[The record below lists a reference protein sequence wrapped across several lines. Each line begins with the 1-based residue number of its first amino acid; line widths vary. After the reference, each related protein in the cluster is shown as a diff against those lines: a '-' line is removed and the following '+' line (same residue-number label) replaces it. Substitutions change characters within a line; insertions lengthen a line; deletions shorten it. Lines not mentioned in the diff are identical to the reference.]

1 MPIEQRDW
9 IFLGI
14 GLGVGFLVF
23 SVLGQSL
30 LKSAYKLTES
40 EVKKLERKARERA
53 KKEEKAIKD
62 IEKKYA

>member
-1 MPIEQRDW
+1 MAIEKRDW
-9 IFLGI
+9 IMLGI
-14 GLGVGFLVF
+14 GLGVGFIVF
-23 SVLGQSL
+23 SALGQSL